1 VNVTTALCGEP
12 AFWTAVNI
20 SVRRGDLLPLGVF
33 ADFLDDHCDPR
44 AAPLRWCFN
53 EGRVPLSYPSPGRGV
68 LWGWCIDYR
77 GTTSMP
83 WWIQPDLFFK
93 VRGYRYWLAAAPAA
107 SGQQQYRGQR
117 QYRLVRGGADAAYK
131 RLADAWLAPD
141 LTLTGA
147 AP

>member
-1 VNVTTALCGEP
+1 MAALCDEP
-12 AFWTAVNI
+12 AFWAAVNAA
-20 SVRRGDLLPLGVF
+20 VHRGDAMPLGVF
-33 ADFLDDHCDPR
+33 ADFLDDNGDPR
-44 AAPLRWCFN
+44 AVPLRWCFN
-53 EGRVPLSYPSPGRGV
+53 EGRVPVSYPTPGRGV

-93 VRGYRYWLAAAPAA
+93 VRGYRYWLAAAPADRD
-107 SGQQQYRGQR
+107 SR